1 MLDSLVREKLWQ
13 VASVYYSNKDW
24 AHGLNHVQRV
34 LDNAL
39 RIGKE
44 EGADLEIL
52 MAAVMF
58 HDIYASK
65 EEHSGIE
72 GFKHEVEGAK
82 EARRILPGL
91 GFGHKF
97 VEAVSQCVLS
107 HRKRRG
113 PDPESIEAKCLFD
126 ADKLDC
132 VGAIGVLRCAFV
144 SFDHGQKVYRNELD
158 LEAYKRKN
166 IRSDGTIIDYSL
178 HSSNLEY
185 ELSLKHIAGKMQ
197 TETGKKLAT
206 ERAAFM
212 TTFYDRLEREM
223 NGTL

>member
-1 MLDSLVREKLWQ
+1 MCFR
-13 VASVYYSNKDW
+13 
-24 AHGLNHVQRV
+24 
-34 LDNAL
+34 
-39 RIGKE
+39 
-44 EGADLEIL
+44 
-52 MAAVMF
+52 
-58 HDIYASK
+58 
-65 EEHSGIE
+65 
-72 GFKHEVEGAK
+72 
-82 EARRILPGL
+82 
-91 GFGHKF
+91 
-97 VEAVSQCVLS
+97 
-107 HRKRRG
+107 
-113 PDPESIEAKCLFD
+113 
-126 ADKLDC
+126 
-132 VGAIGVLRCAFV
+132 
-144 SFDHGQKVYRNELD
+144 SFDHGQKVYRNEPD